1 VAEAAEVMEHV
12 IIDGDID
19 LTATTN
25 INHIGG
31 TPAGT
36 EAYTLFDG
44 FRKLALVTNTAN
56 SRSAGTLTVEDYL
69 ETLKLLGVGGRNAA
83 DKSKVAFITD
93 MWTHW
98 KSMELAEVKT
108 RDVFVSPT
116 IENGMLTSLYGA
128 RVIASPNMHRAN
140 QNATWALRA
149 DTTGKVNLTTA
160 SNNTTGSILA
170 VRFDQWR
177 LGYKR
182 RWAFEVQRDA
192 ISDSTVIVGTMR
204 VGMVYRDT
212 EAAGISFNVTL

>member
-1 VAEAAEVMEHV
+1 M
-12 IIDGDID
+12 IIDGD
-19 LTATTN
+19 TATGATTN

-31 TPAGT
+31 TPTGN
-36 EAYTLFDG
+36 EAFLLFDG

-69 ETLKLLGVGGRNAA
+69 ETLKLLGTGGRNAA
-83 DKSKVAFITD
+83 DKSKIMFIVD

-98 KSMELAEVKT
+98 KSLELTEEKT
-108 RDVFVSPT
+108 RDVFVAPT
-116 IENGMLTSLYGA
+116 VENGMLANIYGT

-140 QNATWALRA
+140 QDATYNLKANTA
-149 DTTGKVNLTTA
+149 GKVDLTTA

-170 VRFDQWR
+170 VRADQWR

-182 RWAFEVQRDA
+182 RWALEVQRDA

-204 VGMVYRDT
+204 VGMTYRDT
-212 EAAGISFNVTL
+212 EASAISYNATV